1 MIDEIHQANVRKGE
15 VRIFWLGQNFFVF
28 KTPEDKLIA
37 LDIYLSRDP
46 KLHYLHPDPPLR
58 PEDCQFDYVFCT
70 HDHLDHTDATS
81 LPIIATNSSTTK
93 FFGTLESCE
102 HMINLG
108 IKEKRA
114 KSLEARVTSEMDG
127 FKVTPYY
134 SISPDEVSEENS
146 TTHFGYLFDIEGIRI
161 YNMGDSSRAM
171 LKNPGEVL
179 EPVAK
184 ASPHIA
190 MFPVLSDLL
199 PHGIRKPEDAL
210 IFAKLVSPEVVI
222 PCHYNLWSG
231 DTLDPEDFAKLFK
244 STNIR
249 PIVIP
254 YKGSYTYKAHL

>member
-1 MIDEIHQANVRKGE
+1 MIDEIGQAKVRKGE
-15 VRIFWLGQNFFVF
+15 MRIFWLGQNSFVF
-28 KTPEDKLIA
+28 KTPQNKLIA

-46 KLHYLHPDPPLR
+46 ALHYLHPDPPLR
-58 PEDCQFDYVFCT
+58 PEDCQFDYLFCT

-81 LPIIATNSSTTK
+81 LPIIAKNFPAAK
-93 FFGTLESCE
+93 FFGTPESCE

-108 IKEKRA
+108 IDERRVN
-114 KSLEARVTSEMDG
+114 SLEARVTFEMDD

-146 TTHFGYLFDIEGIRI
+146 TTHFGYLFDIEAIRI

-171 LKNPGEVL
+171 LENPTEVL

-190 MFPVLSDLL
+190 MFPILSDLL
-199 PHGIRKPEDAL
+199 PHGIRKPEDAV
-210 IFAKLVSPEVVI
+210 IFAKLLSPEVVI

-231 DTLDPEDFAKLFK
+231 DTIDPDDFANLFK

-249 PIVIP
+249 PVVIP